1 MEALIIHARVPGG
14 LSGEVTA
21 IEWNNFLREA
31 GIKQIAEE
39 EGGCGLLE
47 NVGSGDN
54 GKEMPRNRWKVES
67 KLFLV
72 GIYMS

>member
-14 LSGEVTA
+14 LGGEVTA

-39 EGGCGLLE
+39 EGD
-47 NVGSGDN
+47 V
-54 GKEMPRNRWKVES
+54 V
-67 KLFLV
+67 
-72 GIYMS
+72 Y